1 MNLFES
7 IIAYD
12 ELTERTEVGFGTFLI
27 VLITSLVLGFGI
39 SAVYMLTHKKEGF
52 AQSYALTLIML
63 PPIVA
68 VLLMLIDT
76 VAGGLALAGVF
87 TLTRFRSIAADP
99 KDVCYVFMAM
109 ATGVIIGK
117 GYIAVAIV
125 FFVVMAVIMYVLNL
139 MNYAAPKASDMTLKI
154 TVPEDLNYEHL
165 FDSILNKYTSS
176 WKLRR
181 VKTTN
186 FGSLFDC
193 IYSIQLPDNVDQKK
207 FLDELRTLNGNMTIQ
222 LTLFRYEDRIYEK

>member
-1 MNLFES
+1 
-7 IIAYD
+7 
-12 ELTERTEVGFGTFLI
+12 
-27 VLITSLVLGFGI
+27 
-39 SAVYMLTHKKEGF
+39 
-52 AQSYALTLIML
+52 
-63 PPIVA
+63 
-68 VLLMLIDT
+68 
-76 VAGGLALAGVF
+76 
-87 TLTRFRSIAADP
+87 
-99 KDVCYVFMAM
+99 MAC
-109 ATGVIIGK
+109 GVIIGK
-117 GYIAVAIV
+117 GYIAVAII
-125 FFVVMAVIMYVLNL
+125 FFLVMAIVLYVLNM

-165 FDSILNKYTSS
+165 FDSILNKYTNN

>member
-1 MNLFES
+1 MNIFES
-7 IIAYD
+7 IIQYD
-12 ELTERTEVGFGTFLI
+12 SLTGHTELTLGTFLGVFI
-27 VLITSLVLGFGI
+27 ASLVIGFGI
-39 SAVYMLTHKKEGF
+39 SAIYMLTHKKEGF
-52 AQSYALTLIML
+52 AQSYAITLIML

-76 VAGGLALAGVF
+76 VEGGLALAGVF

-109 ATGVIIGK
+109 ASGVIIGK
-117 GYIAVAIV
+117 GYLAVAII
-125 FFVVMAVIMYVLNL
+125 FFVIMAVVMYVLNL

-165 FDSILNKYTSS
+165 FDSILNKYTNN

>member
-1 MNLFES
+1 MFNS
-7 IIAYD
+7 IIEYD
-12 ELTERTEVGFGTFLI
+12 SILGITNLSVTTFLA
-27 VLITSLVLGFGI
+27 VFITSLVIGFGI
-39 SAVYMLTHKKEGF
+39 SAIYMLTHKKEGF
-52 AQSYALTLIML
+52 AQSYAITLIML

-76 VAGGLALAGVF
+76 VEGGLALAGVF

-109 ATGVIIGK
+109 ASGVIIGK
-117 GYIAVAIV
+117 GYIVVAII
-125 FFVVMAVIMYVLNL
+125 FFVIMAVVMYLLNL

-165 FDSILNKYTSS
+165 FDSILNKYTNN